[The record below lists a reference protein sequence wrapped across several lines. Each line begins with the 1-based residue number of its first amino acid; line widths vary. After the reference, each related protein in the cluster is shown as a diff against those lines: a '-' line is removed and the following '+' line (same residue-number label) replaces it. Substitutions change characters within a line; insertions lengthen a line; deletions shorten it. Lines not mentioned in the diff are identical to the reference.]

1 MMKKKIEEWPHHD
14 YATRLSVAV
23 VYAFL
28 AAIAVNFFYQPGHIY
43 SSGATGFAQI
53 LTTLS
58 DRVVG
63 FTVPVSITLFLINV
77 PLFFLAWF
85 KIGHKFTIFTF
96 ITVFL
101 TSFFIHI
108 IPQTTLTKDPIIC
121 AIFGGAIMGV
131 GIGFALKNG
140 LSSGG
145 LDILSIVIRERTGF
159 SVGSISIIFNV
170 MIMLMAGILFSW
182 QYMFYSALA
191 IFMSGKLTDALYTKQ
206 RKMQVMIVTKC
217 PERVINSIQDHMRRG
232 ITIINEA
239 EGAYKHDKQT
249 VLFTVVTR
257 FELPLLESIMREND
271 PDAFVSISENVRI
284 MGRFY
289 EESMD

>member
-58 DRVVG
+58 NRVVG
-63 FTVPVSITLFLINV
+63 FTIPVSITLFLINV

-108 IPQTTLTKDPIIC
+108 IPETPLTKDPIIC

-145 LDILSIVIRERTGF
+145 LDILSIVIRKRTGS

-206 RKMQVMIVTKC
+206 RKMQVMIVTRC
-217 PERVINSIQDHMRRG
+217 PERVVNAIQDQMRRG

-257 FELPLLESIMREND
+257 FELPVLESIMREND

>member
-58 DRVVG
+58 DRVIG

-145 LDILSIVIRERTGF
+145 LDILSIVIRKRTGS

>member
-145 LDILSIVIRERTGF
+145 LDILSIVIRKRTGS

-217 PERVINSIQDHMRRG
+217 PERVINGIQDQMRRG

-257 FELPLLESIMREND
+257 FELPLLESIMKEND

>member
-85 KIGHKFTIFTF
+85 KIGHKFTIFTL

-145 LDILSIVIRERTGF
+145 LDILSIVIRKRTGS

>member
-58 DRVVG
+58 ERVVG

-145 LDILSIVIRERTGF
+145 LDILSIVIRKRTGS

-217 PERVINSIQDHMRRG
+217 PERVINAIQDQMRRG

>member
-1 MMKKKIEEWPHHD
+1 MEWPHHD

-145 LDILSIVIRERTGF
+145 LDILSIVIRKRTGS

>member
-58 DRVVG
+58 NRVVG
-63 FTVPVSITLFLINV
+63 FTIPVSITLFLINV

-108 IPQTTLTKDPIIC
+108 IPETPLTKDPIIC

-145 LDILSIVIRERTGF
+145 LDILSIVIRKRTGS

-191 IFMSGKLTDALYTKQ
+191 IFMSGKMTDALYTKQ

-217 PERVINSIQDHMRRG
+217 PERVVNAIQDQMRRG

-257 FELPLLESIMREND
+257 FELPVLESIMREND

>member
-58 DRVVG
+58 ERVVG

-145 LDILSIVIRERTGF
+145 LDILSIVIRKRTGS

>member
-1 MMKKKIEEWPHHD
+1 MKKKIEEWPHHD

-58 DRVVG
+58 DWVVG

-145 LDILSIVIRERTGF
+145 LDILSIVIRKRTGS